1 MVISPKR
8 SKQPGQPSQPKQLS
22 PRKQAIRDLA
32 DRMAPERDAWIAR
45 SAHYHEE
52 DLKYLSFLVPQGL
65 RVLVLGG
72 DIGLVLD
79 RLKPLQGV
87 GVSLS
92 EGMIA
97 LARERYPQHEF
108 HAGDIEDPQVLH
120 ALKGPFDVIVL
131 VDMIG
136 LLEDCEAMLA
146 SLQPL
151 CGSDTRVVIA
161 YWSHLWEPILR
172 LASVFGHRMPQVAEN
187 WLSAADVSNLLNLAD
202 FEIIK
207 REWRQLLPKRLLG
220 LGTVINRYIATLP
233 LIRQFCLRNYIVARI
248 LPKRGKQALSVSVIV
263 PCRNEKGNI
272 EATVERL
279 PHFAEDME
287 VLFVE
292 GHSNDGTLEECSRV
306 RDQYADRDIKVL
318 VQDGKGKGDAVRK
331 GFEAARGD
339 VLMILDADLT
349 VPPEVLPKFHNA
361 IERGKGEFI
370 NGTRLVY
377 PMEKGA
383 MRFLNFLA
391 NRAFAVI
398 FSFLLNQRFSDTLCG
413 TKVLRRSD
421 YLHIAA
427 NRAYFGDFDPFGDF
441 DLIFGAAKLNLKIAE
456 IPIRYAERSYG
467 KTQISRFQHGWL
479 LLRMVIFA
487 WRKLKA
493 F

>member
-1 MVISPKR
+1 MANSLEK
-8 SKQPGQPSQPKQLS
+8 LS
-22 PRKQAIRDLA
+22 PRKRAICDLA
-32 DRMAPERDAWIAR
+32 DRMAPEREAWIAR
-45 SAHYHEE
+45 NAHYHEE
-52 DLKYLSFLVPQGL
+52 DLNYLGFLVPQGL

-79 RLKPLQGV
+79 RLKPSHGV
-87 GVSLS
+87 GVSIS
-92 EGMIA
+92 EKMIA
-97 LARERYPQHEF
+97 LARDRFPNYEF
-108 HAGDIEDPQVLH
+108 HAGDIEDPQVLG
-120 ALKGPFDVIVL
+120 ALTGTFDVIVL

-146 SLQPL
+146 SLQRL
-151 CGSDTRVVIA
+151 SQGDTRVVIA
-161 YWSHLWEPILR
+161 YWSHLWEPILKV
-172 LASVFGHRMPQVAEN
+172 ASVLGQRMPQVEEN
-187 WLSAADVSNLLNLAD
+187 WLSTADIDNLLNLSD
-202 FEIIK
+202 FEIVK
-207 REWRQLLPKRLLG
+207 RERRQLLPKRLLG
-220 LGTVINRYIATLP
+220 LGAVINRYVATLP
-233 LIRQFCLRNYIVARI
+233 VVRRFCLRNYIVARS
-248 LPKRGKQALSVSVIV
+248 LPKGPKQTLSVSVII
-263 PCRNEKGNI
+263 PCRNERGNI
-272 EATVERL
+272 EAAVERL

-287 VLFVE
+287 ILFVE
-292 GHSNDGTLEECSRV
+292 GHSSDGTLEECSRV
-306 RDQYADRDIKVL
+306 RDRYTDRDIKVL

-349 VPPEVLPKFHNA
+349 VPPEVLPKFHSA

-413 TKVLRRSD
+413 TKVLRRSH
-421 YLHIAA
+421 YLQIAD
-427 NRAYFGDFDPFGDF
+427 NRAYFGEFDPFGDF

-467 KTQISRFQHGWL
+467 ETQISRFQHGWL

>member
-1 MVISPKR
+1 MALAANE
-8 SKQPGQPSQPKQLS
+8 LS
-22 PRKQAIRDLA
+22 PRKRTIRELA
-32 DRMAPERDAWIAR
+32 DRMASERDQWIAR
-45 SAHYHEE
+45 NSHYHEE
-52 DLKYLSFLVPQGL
+52 DLRYLSFLVPQGL

-72 DIGLVLD
+72 DVGMVLD
-79 RLKPLQGV
+79 RLKPSHGV
-87 GVSLS
+87 GVSIS
-92 EGMIA
+92 GAMVK
-97 LARERYPQHEF
+97 LARARHPQYEF
-108 HAGDIEDPQVLH
+108 LAGDIEDPKVVRR
-120 ALKGPFDVIVL
+120 LKGPFDVIVL

-146 SLQPL
+146 SMQRL
-151 CGSDTRVVIA
+151 CAADTRVVVA
-161 YWSHLWEPILR
+161 YWSHLWEPILK
-172 LASVFGHRMPQVAEN
+172 LASALGQRMPQVEEN
-187 WLSAADVSNLLNLAD
+187 WLSTADVANLLNLAD

-207 REWRQLLPKRLLG
+207 QDWRQLLPKRLLG
-220 LGTVINRYIATLP
+220 LGTLVNRYVATLP
-233 LIRQFCLRNYIVARI
+233 VIRNACLRNYIVART
-248 LPKRGKQALSVSVIV
+248 LPKKPDHDLSVTVVI

-272 EATVERL
+272 PVALERM
-279 PHFAEDME
+279 PRFAKDME
-287 VLFVE
+287 IIFVE
-292 GHSNDGTLEECSRV
+292 GHSSDGTLDECLRIKAE
-306 RDQYADRDIKVL
+306 YADRDIKVL
-318 VQDGKGKGDAVRK
+318 VQEGKGKGDAVRK

-349 VPPEVLPKFHNA
+349 VPPETLPKFHSA
-361 IERGKGEFI
+361 IARGKGEFI

-413 TKVLRRSD
+413 TKVLRRSH
-421 YLHIAA
+421 YVQIAA

-456 IPIRYAERSYG
+456 IPIRYADRAYG
-467 KTQISRFQHGWL
+467 ETQISRFQHGWL
-479 LLRMVIFA
+479 LLRMVLFA

>member
-1 MVISPKR
+1 MENSPEK
-8 SKQPGQPSQPKQLS
+8 LS
-22 PRKQAIRDLA
+22 PRKQAICDFA

-45 SAHYHEE
+45 NALYHEE
-52 DLKYLSFLVPQGL
+52 DLNYLSFLVPQGL

-79 RLKPLQGV
+79 RLKPSHGV
-87 GVSLS
+87 GVSIS
-92 EGMIA
+92 EKMIA
-97 LARERYPQHEF
+97 LARDRFPDYEF
-108 HAGDIEDPQVLH
+108 HAGDVEDPQVLGT
-120 ALKGPFDVIVL
+120 LTGTFDVIVL
-131 VDMIG
+131 ADMIG

-146 SLQPL
+146 SLQRL
-151 CGSDTRVVIA
+151 CRSDTRIVIA
-161 YWSHLWEPILR
+161 YWSHLWEPILKV
-172 LASVFGHRMPQVAEN
+172 ASAVGHRMPQVEEN
-187 WLSAADVSNLLNLAD
+187 WLSTADVDNLLNLSD
-202 FEIIK
+202 FEIVK

-220 LGTVINRYIATLP
+220 FGAIINRYVATLP
-233 LIRQFCLRNYIVARI
+233 VVRHFCLRNYIVARSS
-248 LPKRGKQALSVSVIV
+248 PKGPKQTLSVSVVI
-263 PCRNEKGNI
+263 PCRNERGNI
-272 EATVERL
+272 EAAVERL
-279 PHFAEDME
+279 PLFAEDME
-287 VLFVE
+287 ILFVE
-292 GHSNDGTLEECSRV
+292 GHSSDGTLEECSRV
-306 RDQYADRDIKVL
+306 KDRYADRDIKVL

-349 VPPEVLPKFHNA
+349 VPPEVLPKFHSA

-413 TKVLRRSD
+413 TKVLRRSH
-421 YLHIAA
+421 YLQIAD
-427 NRAYFGDFDPFGDF
+427 NRAYFGEFDPFGDF

-467 KTQISRFQHGWL
+467 ETQISRFQHGWL

>member
-1 MVISPKR
+1 MANSPEK
-8 SKQPGQPSQPKQLS
+8 LS
-22 PRKQAIRDLA
+22 PRKQAIRNLA

-45 SAHYHEE
+45 NPHYHEE
-52 DLKYLSFLVPQGL
+52 DLNYLNFLVPQGL

-72 DIGLVLD
+72 DIGRVLD
-79 RLKPLQGV
+79 RLKPSYGV
-87 GVSLS
+87 GVSIS
-92 EGMIA
+92 GKMIA
-97 LARERYPQHEF
+97 LARDRFPDYEYHV
-108 HAGDIEDPQVLH
+108 GDVEDPQILS
-120 ALKGPFDVIVL
+120 ALTGTFDVIVL
-131 VDMIG
+131 VDMMG

-146 SLQPL
+146 SLQKFSQ
-151 CGSDTRVVIA
+151 SDTRVVIA
-161 YWSHLWEPILR
+161 YWSHLWEPILKV
-172 LASVFGHRMPQVAEN
+172 ASTFGYRMPQVEEN
-187 WLSAADVSNLLNLAD
+187 WLSTADIDNLLNLSD

-207 REWRQLLPKRLLG
+207 REWRQLVPKRLLG
-220 LGTVINRYIATLP
+220 LGAVINRYIATLP
-233 LIRQFCLRNYIVARI
+233 VIRHFCLRNYIVART
-248 LPKRGKQALSVSVIV
+248 LPKGLKHNLSVSIII
-263 PCRNEKGNI
+263 PCRNERGNI
-272 EATVERL
+272 EAAVERL
-279 PHFAEDME
+279 PRFAEDME
-287 VLFVE
+287 IIFVE
-292 GHSNDGTLEECSRV
+292 GHSKDGTLEECSRV
-306 RDQYADRDIKVL
+306 KDKRTDLDIKVL

-349 VPPEVLPKFHNA
+349 VPPEVLPKFYSA
-361 IERGKGEFI
+361 IQRGKGDFI

-413 TKVLRRSD
+413 TKVLRRTH
-421 YLHIAA
+421 YLQIAN
-427 NRAYFGDFDPFGDF
+427 NRAYFGEFDPFGDF
-441 DLIFGAAKLNLKIAE
+441 DLIFGAVKLNLKIAE

-467 KTQISRFQHGWL
+467 ETQISRFQHGWL

>member
-1 MVISPKR
+1 MAKSLEK
-8 SKQPGQPSQPKQLS
+8 LS
-22 PRKQAIRDLA
+22 PRKQAICDLA

-45 SAHYHEE
+45 NAHYHEE
-52 DLKYLSFLVPQGL
+52 DLNYLSFLIPQGL

-79 RLKPLQGV
+79 CLKPSYGV
-87 GVSLS
+87 GVSIS
-92 EGMIA
+92 EKMIG
-97 LARERYPQHEF
+97 LARDRFPDYEY
-108 HAGDIEDPQVLH
+108 HAGDVEDPQVLS
-120 ALKGPFDVIVL
+120 ALTGTFDVIVL

-146 SLQPL
+146 SLQRL
-151 CGSDTRVVIA
+151 SRNDTRVVIA
-161 YWSHLWEPILR
+161 YWSHLWEPILKV
-172 LASVFGHRMPQVAEN
+172 ASAFGHRMPQVEEN
-187 WLSAADVSNLLNLAD
+187 WLSTADVDNLLNLSD
-202 FEIIK
+202 FEIVK
-207 REWRQLLPKRLLG
+207 REWRQLVPKRLLG
-220 LGTVINRYIATLP
+220 LGALINRYVATLP
-233 LIRQFCLRNYIVARI
+233 VIRHFCLRNYIVART
-248 LPKRGKQALSVSVIV
+248 LPKGPKQNLSVSVII
-263 PCRNEKGNI
+263 PCRNERGNI
-272 EATVERL
+272 EAAVERL
-279 PHFAEDME
+279 PRFAEDME
-287 VLFVE
+287 ILFVE
-292 GHSNDGTLEECSRV
+292 GHSSDGTLDECSRV
-306 RDQYADRDIKVL
+306 RDHYADRDIKVL

-349 VPPEVLPKFHNA
+349 VPPEVLPKFHSA

-413 TKVLRRSD
+413 TKVLRRSH
-421 YLHIAA
+421 YLQIAN
-427 NRAYFGDFDPFGDF
+427 NRAYFGEFDPFGDF

-467 KTQISRFQHGWL
+467 ETQISRFQHGWL